1 MDKRYPGP
9 GTGHHPGTMRFVQF
23 DETKRFEKRCETFL
37 LVKGSACRSK
47 MDSHFLVRAAERENY
62 LFSYINEQHTF
73 GLDPK
78 IPCHVWSCKNL
89 PQHQI
94 FVRLDEDM
102 TSCVP
107 HWDSVFLHFQSV
119 KPWRSLIMKG
129 LSLFQRTASR
139 LIWLRYVCQDGGT
152 VSKAYIFYER
162 SLIWLNNLT
171 IPQMKVSSPPQLMWL
186 SLCLNK
192 ITQMD
197 CAIFVLPWFSF
208 FFIINS
214 CLPFFPNVLYICCGG
229 GRKVAFPSILGRSD
243 NHMGKAD
250 SALCIVWN
258 HRSQGSFLECWG
270 WPRKSI
276 LQNQR

>member
-1 MDKRYPGP
+1 
-9 GTGHHPGTMRFVQF
+9 
-23 DETKRFEKRCETFL
+23 
-37 LVKGSACRSK
+37 
-47 MDSHFLVRAAERENY
+47 
-62 LFSYINEQHTF
+62 
-73 GLDPK
+73 
-78 IPCHVWSCKNL
+78 
-89 PQHQI
+89 
-94 FVRLDEDM
+94 M

-152 VSKAYIFYER
+152 VSKAYIFYEH

-171 IPQMKVSSPPQLMWL
+171 IPPMKVSSPPQLMWL

-197 CAIFVLPWFSF
+197 YAIFVLPWFSF

-214 CLPFFPNVLYICCGG
+214 CLPYFPDVLYICCRGG
-229 GRKVAFPSILGRSD
+229 GAFPSILGRSD
-243 NHMGKAD
+243 NHVGKAD

-258 HRSQGSFLECWG
+258 HRSQGGFLECWG
-270 WPRKSI
+270 WPGKSI
-276 LQNQR
+276 LAKSKINISEKWRLRQSFLFHSNLVQGASPFCLWRAAELPNFPKVISNTEHLH